1 MRLLRLTRLILP
13 ALLLLAVT
21 CSEWDDVPQA
31 PCRGAG
37 KIYGVVTGGSGPL
50 AGSTVRVLSIDQSA
64 WLDGET
70 NSDGSYEV
78 SVPPGKYFVALNAPS
93 SNGIYYSS
101 DGGATEWRS
110 ADTLQ
115 VSEGEGDT
123 RADFHLGGLL
133 LFLHVSPGDE
143 AEGIRCTIQDPTG
156 DRSYNYDY
164 HYGSSGDSIVVFDF
178 PAVIP
183 GTYVLGIDRSNQT
196 IWLPPTLDPG
206 QADRVE
212 IRRDETVFRS
222 DTLSVPARVRGRVTG
237 AWTLLGEGSV
247 DAYLYG
253 PDSTSDMSGREIAS
267 DYSFD
272 LPVYAGGV
280 VRVRVRASYGAL
292 MWVGGSSFN
301 SATPFTIEPGAT
313 LDVGDIPTCGV
324 RCTLVEVPG
333 TEPGYWRADAF
344 DDQNK
349 SIGGAQSYEGSES
362 VIPLARPTT
371 ARLVIR
377 RTGSGIWKS
386 QWYDRQVDFEH
397 ATPVTVSGPSELAEV
412 SIRLERGGSI
422 SGRVVYQNDSPATG
436 VEVRVR
442 SEVSFADYLWV
453 RAIDGNF
460 AFKGLPDGEMEL
472 SAVVDGRYVYFYPGT
487 VYQDSMETIPIANAN
502 EVAGLVFRLPTSSAA
517 SFLFVGANACRL
529 CHQTEAQGRI
539 YSVWGSSA
547 HARAYT
553 DLTATQQQNGV
564 CLACH
569 TTGYGRAL
577 APGRDRT
584 SLVAV
589 QCEACHGPG
598 SEYKALSVMK
608 DPAKAARFGLITPD
622 EGDCVVCH
630 RGGLPRECWGG
641 AGSSPDF
648 DYAQASASIAH
659 RIPG

>member
-1 MRLLRLTRLILP
+1 MRLLRLILP
-13 ALLLLAVT
+13 TLLLLAVT

-31 PCRGAG
+31 PCRGTG
-37 KIYGVVTGGSGPL
+37 KIYGVATGGSGPL
-50 AGSTVRVLSIDQSA
+50 AGSTVRVTSIDRSA
-64 WLDGET
+64 WLDDET
-70 NSDGSYEV
+70 SSDGSYEV
-78 SVPPGKYFVALNAPS
+78 SVPPGRYFVALSAPS
-93 SNGIYYSS
+93 ADGIYYSS
-101 DGGATEWRS
+101 DGGARDWGG

-143 AEGIRCTIQDPTG
+143 QRGITCGIQDPTG
-156 DRSYNYDY
+156 DRTYNYSY
-164 HYGSSGDSIVVFDF
+164 HHGAREDSLIVFDF

-183 GTYVLGIDRSNQT
+183 GTYVLAIDRSDQT

-206 QADRVE
+206 QADQVE

-222 DTLSVPARVRGRVTG
+222 DTLSAPARVRGRVTG
-237 AWTLLGEGSV
+237 AWTLLEERSV

-253 PDSTSDMSGREIAS
+253 PDSTSDISGQRIAS
-267 DYSFD
+267 DCSFD

-280 VRVRVRASYGAL
+280 VRLRVRASYASS
-292 MWVGGSSFN
+292 MWVGGSSFS
-301 SATPFTIEPGAT
+301 SATPFTIEPGAA

-344 DDQNK
+344 DDRNK
-349 SIGGAQSYEGSES
+349 SIGSAQYNTGTES
-362 VIPLARPTT
+362 LIPLARPTT
-371 ARLVIR
+371 VRLVIR
-377 RTGSGIWKS
+377 RAESGIWKS

-422 SGRVVYQNDSPATG
+422 SGRVVYQDGSPGTG

-442 SEVSFADYLWV
+442 SGVSYGDYLWV
-453 RAIDGNF
+453 EGIDGNF
-460 AFKGLPDGEMEL
+460 AFNGLPDGEMEL
-472 SAVVDGRYVYFYPGT
+472 SAVVDGRYFYFYPGT
-487 VYQDSMETIPIANAN
+487 VYQDSSETIPIANAS

-517 SFLFVGANACRL
+517 SFLFVGANACRP

-539 YSVWGSSA
+539 YSVWESSA
-547 HARAYT
+547 HARAYD
-553 DLTATQQQNGV
+553 DLSATQQRNGV
-564 CLACH
+564 CLVCH
-569 TTGYGRAL
+569 TTGYARAL
-577 APGRDRT
+577 APGRERAD
-584 SLVAV
+584 LVAV

-598 SEYKALSVMK
+598 SEYKTLSAME
-608 DPAKAARFGLITPD
+608 DPAKAARLGLLTPGK
-622 EGDCVVCH
+622 GDCVVCH

-648 DYAQASASIAH
+648 DYAQASARIAH